1 MLITVIVP
9 VFKVEKYIGPCIQS
23 ILRQTFRD
31 FDIIVMNDGSPD
43 RSAEIAER
51 LLSEQSEIPYRIVTT
66 ENRGVSAARNTGL
79 KFAQGKYVVMVDAD
93 DVLACDFLMDFTEQI
108 KQFPDAHI
116 FSCSFSVVDEEH
128 TAAFDGDKGGS
139 ECLCYQDAQLAFF
152 ERRIKFLLPA
162 LLLRASFLRENNI
175 RFDEAVRYSE
185 DVQFIWRCLA
195 YNRQPVIHSWAKNYN
210 YILHPGSTMTASGI
224 ENILTFCGGVERLE
238 KETQEFFCNPIRS
251 QLKARMY
258 FSMIH
263 GTAKMLSY
271 QNFKT
276 LYERS
281 DCKRYIT
288 KQLHEGEML
297 PRAVSLILILSKRL
311 GYEVMRR
318 F

>member
-1 MLITVIVP
+1 MLVTVIVP
-9 VFKVEKYIGPCIQS
+9 VFKVEKYIGPCVQS
-23 ILRQTFRD
+23 ILGQTFRD
-31 FDIIVMNDGSPD
+31 FDIILVNDGSPD
-43 RSAEIAER
+43 HSAEIAER

-79 KFAQGKYVVMVDAD
+79 ELAQGKYAIMVDAD
-93 DVLACDFLMDFTEQI
+93 DVLAPAFLMEFTKQI
-108 KQFPDAHI
+108 NQFPDANI
-116 FSCSFSVVDEEH
+116 FSCGFSVVNEEH
-128 TAAFDGDKGGS
+128 ATAFDENNGDT
-139 ECLCYQDAQLAFF
+139 EYLCYQDAQLAFF

-162 LLLRASFLRENNI
+162 LLLRTSFLRENNI
-175 RFDEAVRYSE
+175 HFDEAVRYSE

-195 YNRQPVIHSWAKNYN
+195 YNRQIVIHSWAKNYN
-210 YILHPGSTMTASGI
+210 YILHSGSTMTASGI
-224 ENILTFCGGVERLE
+224 GKILTFCGGVGRLE
-238 KETQEFFCNPIRS
+238 KETQQLFCDPIRS
-251 QLKARMY
+251 QLKTRMY

-263 GTAKMLSY
+263 GAAKMLSY
-271 QNFKT
+271 QDFKT

-288 KQLHEGEML
+288 KQLNEGKIL